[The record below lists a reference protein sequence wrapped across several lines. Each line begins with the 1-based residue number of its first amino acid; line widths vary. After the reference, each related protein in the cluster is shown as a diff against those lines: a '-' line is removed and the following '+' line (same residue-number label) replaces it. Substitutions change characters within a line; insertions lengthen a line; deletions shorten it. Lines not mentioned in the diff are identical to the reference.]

1 MALKLITAPAT
12 EPVTLAEA
20 KAHLRVEHT
29 ESDGLITD
37 LITAARQYC
46 EGFQNRQYITA
57 VWELWLDAWPDK
69 DYIHIPRPPLQSVA
83 SVKYFGTDN
92 TECTM
97 DPAEYFVDEK
107 SEPGRVAL
115 AYGKS
120 WPIATLRP
128 SGGVVIRFA
137 AGYGDAKDVP
147 QKVKQAMLLKI
158 ELDFDRHEPAEG
170 ENLLKAVKRLLW
182 LDRVVNL

>member
-37 LITAARQYC
+37 LITMAREYC

-57 VWELWLDAWPDK
+57 AWDLWLDAWPDK
-69 DYIHIPRPPLQSVA
+69 DYIRIPRPPLQSVE

-92 TECTM
+92 TEYTM
-97 DPAEYFVDEK
+97 DPAGYFVDNK

-115 AYGKS
+115 AYGQS

-128 SGGVVIRFA
+128 AGGVVIRFD

-147 QKVKQAMLLKI
+147 QKVKQAILLKV
-158 ELDFDRHEPAEG
+158 ELDFDRHEPADA

-182 LDRVVNL
+182 LDRVVNV